1 MARNEAKI
9 KFTAETRDL
18 TNQLRSANS
27 ALAALRAG
35 LKLNDAELKNN
46 GEQTEYLKN
55 KQVLLQA
62 ELEANAQKQEALSG
76 KLEAAKRIYGE
87 NSAEAQEWTTKLTRA
102 KTEQQQLEAQLNQCT
117 RELEEQTAAEQKAQ
131 TPLEQLNSKIAEQK
145 AQLEKLKTEYKNVA
159 LEQGSG
165 SQEALELKA
174 KIDQLNGEL
183 DENEAKLREVDSAL
197 ESAGDEARDSANGG
211 WSILNQ
217 VIADLA
223 RNAIQEAI
231 NKLKDFARE
240 TVQLGIDFSS
250 SMSNVQAISGATG
263 EEMGQLEQKARDL
276 GATTVFSASDVSDA
290 FGYMAM
296 AGWDT
301 QQMMDG
307 VSGVLNLAASSGE
320 DLATTSD
327 IVTDA
332 LTAFGMEAGD
342 AGRLADVMAAA
353 SSNANT
359 NVSMLGES
367 FKYVAPVAGALGFS
381 AEDTAVALGLM
392 ANSGIKASQ
401 GGTALR
407 TILTNL
413 SKPSKDVE
421 IAMDALGVSL
431 TDEEGNMKTLSQVMG
446 DLRSGFGDLMISEDE
461 FDQTLA
467 TMNANLEGG
476 YITQKQ
482 YDDELERLAERA
494 FGAEG
499 AEKARYAAM
508 LAGKEGMSGL
518 LAIVN
523 ASEEDY
529 QKLTTA
535 INDSSGAAQGMAD
548 TMNDNLG
555 GDIKEMNSALEE
567 LKLKIYDGVQQPMR
581 DIVQFITSSVVP
593 ALTQTLQFIQQHST
607 AFGILAGAIA
617 VIVAGIGLYNAVQ
630 AVKAAMN
637 AAEAASL
644 GALIVAQ
651 ISATATAWAAVL
663 PYIAIVAA
671 IVAVIAIIVLC
682 VRHWDEIKQKVS
694 EVAETVRGKVSEAW
708 NNLTT
713 TISNVMSRIRST
725 IYSVWSAISGRV
737 STVVGSIRNT
747 VSSIF
752 NGLRTTVASVWNT
765 IKTNIISPIQSAYS
779 TVTQKISDLKSG
791 ISEKINSIKDK
802 VQQTFDSIREKMES
816 PIQKAK
822 DTIDGIISTIKG
834 WFPISIGNIFGNLK
848 LPHFS
853 LSGNFSLNPPSVP
866 HISVDWY
873 AKGAVFDA
881 ATIIPTLYGL
891 KGVGEKEPEAV
902 SPVSVLQDY
911 ISAAVQRFVPHIDY
925 DLLAEKV
932 AWACAKM
939 NISIDVD
946 KRQLGRVVR
955 EVVT

>member
-1 MARNEAKI
+1 MARNEAKV
-9 KFTAETRDL
+9 KFTADTREL
-18 TNQLRSANS
+18 TSQIQASNS
-27 ALAALRAG
+27 AMKMLNATM
-35 LKLNDAELKNN
+35 KLNQAEFRNSGN
-46 GEQTEYLKN
+46 QTEFLKN
-55 KQVLLQA
+55 KQKILQA
-62 ELEANAQKQEALSG
+62 ELETNRIKQEALSG
-76 KLEAAKRIYGE
+76 KVEAAKAIYGE
-87 NSAEAQEWTTKLTRA
+87 NSAEVQSWITKLTQA
-102 KTEQQQLEAQLNQCT
+102 KTEQQNLQTQLDQCNM
-117 RELEEQTAAEQKAQ
+117 EIEEQAKSEQQAQ
-131 TPLEQLNSKIAEQK
+131 TPLEQLNTKISEQK
-145 AQLEKLKTEYKNVA
+145 SQLEKLKTEYKNVA
-159 LEQGSG
+159 LEQGTG
-165 SQEALELKA
+165 SQEAQELKA
-174 KIDQLNGEL
+174 KIDELNGEL
-183 DENEAKLREVDSAL
+183 NENESKLKDVDSAL
-197 ESAGDEARDSANGG
+197 ENAGDEAERSANGG
-211 WSILNQ
+211 WSVMNQ
-217 VIADLA
+217 VVADLA
-223 RNAIQEAI
+223 TNAIQSAI
-231 NKLKDFARE
+231 QKLKDFGKA
-240 TVQLGIDFSS
+240 VMDLGIDFSS

-276 GATTVFSASDVSDA
+276 GATTVYSASDVSDA

-381 AEDTAVALGLM
+381 AEDTSVALGLM

-421 IAMDALGVSL
+421 TAMSALGISL
-431 TDEEGNMKTLSQVMG
+431 TDDEGNMKSLRDVMG
-446 DLRSGFGDLMISEDE
+446 DLRSGFGDLMISGDE
-461 FDQTLA
+461 FTDTLIS
-467 TMNANLEGG
+467 MNSDLEAGN
-476 YITQKQ
+476 ITQEE
-482 YDDELERLAERA
+482 YDDELELLAERA

-508 LAGKEGMSGL
+508 LAGKQGMSGL

-529 QKLTTA
+529 QKLTDA
-535 INDSSGAAQGMAD
+535 IDNSTGAAQEMAD

-567 LKLKIYDGVQQPMR
+567 LQLKIYDSVQQPMR
-581 DIVQFITSSVVP
+581 DIVQFITGSVIP
-593 ALTQTLQFIQQHST
+593 AATQVLQFIQQHAT
-607 AFGILAGAIA
+607 AFGVLAG
-617 VIVAGIGLYNAVQ
+617 VIGVITAAMLLQNTVQ
-630 AVKAAMN
+630 AVKTAMD
-637 AAEAASL
+637 AAETASL
-644 GALIVAQ
+644 GGLIAAKVA
-651 ISATATAWAAVL
+651 SAAASWAAL
-663 PYIAIVAA
+663 APYIAIVAA
-671 IVAVIAIIVLC
+671 IAAVIAIIVIC
-682 VRHWDEIKQKVS
+682 VTHWDQIKQKVT
-694 EVAETVRGKVSEAW
+694 EVATTVKTKVTQAW
-708 NNLTT
+708 NNLKTNM
-713 TISNVMSRIRST
+713 SNVMDSIRSK
-725 IYSVWSAISGRV
+725 VQSA
-737 STVVGSIRNT
+737 
-747 VSSIF
+747 
-752 NGLRTTVASVWNT
+752 WQT
-765 IKTNIISPIQSAYS
+765 IKTNIINPIQDAYNN
-779 TVTQKISDLKSG
+779 VTQKISDLKSK
-791 ISEKINSIKDK
+791 IEEKINDIKSK
-802 VQQTFDSIREKMES
+802 VQETFQSIREKMES
-816 PIQKAK
+816 PIQAAK

-834 WFPISIGNIFGNLK
+834 WFPLSIGNIFSNLK

-853 LSGNFSLNPPSVP
+853 ISGEFSLNPPSIP
-866 HISVDWY
+866 HIGVDWY

-902 SPVSVLQDY
+902 SPVSVLQSY
-911 ISAAVQRFVPHIDY
+911 VGAAVQRFVPQIDY

>member
-1 MARNEAKI
+1 MARNEAKV
-9 KFTAETRDL
+9 KFTADTREL
-18 TNQLRSANS
+18 TAQIRASNS
-27 ALAALRAG
+27 AMKMLNATM
-35 LKLNDAELKNN
+35 KLNQAEFRNTGN
-46 GEQTEYLKN
+46 QAEFLKN
-55 KQVLLQA
+55 KQKILQA
-62 ELEANAQKQEALSG
+62 ELEANRIKQEALTG
-76 KLEAAKRIYGE
+76 KVEAAKAIYGE
-87 NSAEAQEWTTKLTRA
+87 NSAEVQDWTTKLTQA
-102 KTEQQQLEAQLNQCT
+102 KTEQQNLQNQLDQCN
-117 RELEEQTAAEQKAQ
+117 REIEEQAKAEQQAQ
-131 TPLEQLNSKIAEQK
+131 TPLEQLNTKISEQK
-145 AQLEKLKTEYKNVA
+145 SQLEKLKTEYKNVA
-159 LEQGSG
+159 LEQGTG
-165 SQEALELKA
+165 SQEAQELKA
-174 KIDQLNGEL
+174 KIDELNGEL
-183 DENEAKLREVDSAL
+183 NENEAKLRDVDDAL
-197 ESAGDEARDSANGG
+197 EDAGNEAEKSANGG
-211 WSILNQ
+211 WSVMNQ
-217 VIADLA
+217 VVADLA
-223 RNAIQEAI
+223 TNAIQSAI
-231 NKLKDFARE
+231 QKLQEFGKAVVD
-240 TVQLGIDFSS
+240 LGIDFSS

-276 GATTVFSASDVSDA
+276 GATTVYSASDVSDA

-332 LTAFGMEAGD
+332 LTAFGMQAGD

-421 IAMDALGVSL
+421 TAMSALGISL
-431 TDEEGNMKTLSQVMG
+431 TDDEGNMKTLSQVMG

-482 YDDELERLAERA
+482 YDDELELLAERA

-567 LKLKIYDGVQQPMR
+567 LQLKIYDSVQQPMR
-581 DIVQFITSSVVP
+581 DIVQFITGSVIP
-593 ALTQTLQFIQQHST
+593 AATQVLQFIQQHAT
-607 AFGILAGAIA
+607 AFGVLAG
-617 VIVAGIGLYNAVQ
+617 VIGVITAAMLLQNTVQ
-630 AVKAAMN
+630 AVKTAMD
-637 AAEAASL
+637 AAETASL
-644 GALIVAQ
+644 GGLIAAKVA
-651 ISATATAWAAVL
+651 SAAASWAAL
-663 PYIAIVAA
+663 APYIAIVAA
-671 IVAVIAIIVLC
+671 IAAVIAIIVIC
-682 VRHWDEIKQKVS
+682 VTHWDQIKQKVT
-694 EVAETVRGKVSEAW
+694 EVATTVKTKVTQAW
-708 NNLTT
+708 NNLKTNM
-713 TISNVMSRIRST
+713 SNVMDSIRSK
-725 IYSVWSAISGRV
+725 VQSA
-737 STVVGSIRNT
+737 
-747 VSSIF
+747 
-752 NGLRTTVASVWNT
+752 WQT
-765 IKTNIISPIQSAYS
+765 IKTNIINPIQDAYNN
-779 TVTQKISDLKSG
+779 VTQKISDLKSK
-791 ISEKINSIKDK
+791 IEEKINDIKSK
-802 VQQTFDSIREKMES
+802 VQETFQSIREKMES
-816 PIQKAK
+816 PIQAAK

-834 WFPISIGNIFGNLK
+834 WFPLSIGNIFSNLK

-853 LSGNFSLNPPSVP
+853 ISGEFSLNPPSIP
-866 HISVDWY
+866 HIGVDWY

-902 SPVSVLQDY
+902 SPVSVLQSY
-911 ISAAVQRFVPHIDY
+911 VGAAVQRFVPQIDY

>member
-1 MARNEAKI
+1 MARNEAKV
-9 KFTAETRDL
+9 KFTADTREL
-18 TNQLRSANS
+18 TSQIQASNS
-27 ALAALRAG
+27 AMKMLNATM
-35 LKLNDAELKNN
+35 KLNQAEFRNSGN
-46 GEQTEYLKN
+46 QTEFLKN
-55 KQVLLQA
+55 KQKILQA
-62 ELEANAQKQEALSG
+62 ELETNRIKQEALSG
-76 KLEAAKRIYGE
+76 KVEAAKAIYGE
-87 NSAEAQEWTTKLTRA
+87 NSAEVQSWITKLTQA
-102 KTEQQQLEAQLNQCT
+102 KTEQQNLQTQLDQCN
-117 RELEEQTAAEQKAQ
+117 REIEEQAKSEQQAQ
-131 TPLEQLNSKIAEQK
+131 TPLEQLNTKISEQK
-145 AQLEKLKTEYKNVA
+145 SQLEKLKTEYKNVA
-159 LEQGSG
+159 LEQGTG
-165 SQEALELKA
+165 SQEAQELKA
-174 KIDQLNGEL
+174 KIDELNGEL
-183 DENEAKLREVDSAL
+183 NENESKLKDVDSAL
-197 ESAGDEARDSANGG
+197 ENAGDEAERSANGG
-211 WSILNQ
+211 WSVMNQ
-217 VIADLA
+217 VVADLA
-223 RNAIQEAI
+223 TNAIQSAI
-231 NKLKDFARE
+231 QKLKDFGKA
-240 TVQLGIDFSS
+240 VMDLGIDFSS

-276 GATTVFSASDVSDA
+276 GATTVYSASDVSDA

-381 AEDTAVALGLM
+381 AEDTSVALGLM

-421 IAMDALGVSL
+421 TAMSALGISL
-431 TDEEGNMKTLSQVMG
+431 TDDEGNMKSLRDVMG

-482 YDDELERLAERA
+482 YDDELELLAERA

-529 QKLTTA
+529 QKLTDA
-535 INDSSGAAQGMAD
+535 IDNSTGAAQGMAD

-555 GDIKEMNSALEE
+555 GDIKELNSALEE
-567 LKLKIYDGVQQPMR
+567 LQLKIYDSVQQPMR
-581 DIVQFITSSVVP
+581 DIVQFITGSVIP
-593 ALTQTLQFIQQHST
+593 AATQVLQFIQQHST

-671 IVAVIAIIVLC
+671 IAAVIAIIVIC
-682 VRHWDEIKQKVS
+682 VTRWDQIKQKVT
-694 EVAETVRGKVSEAW
+694 EVATTVKTKVTQAW
-708 NNLTT
+708 NNLKTNM
-713 TISNVMSRIRST
+713 SNVMDSIRSK
-725 IYSVWSAISGRV
+725 VQSA
-737 STVVGSIRNT
+737 
-747 VSSIF
+747 
-752 NGLRTTVASVWNT
+752 WQT
-765 IKTNIISPIQSAYS
+765 IKTNIINPIQDAYNN
-779 TVTQKISDLKSG
+779 VTQKISDLKSK
-791 ISEKINSIKDK
+791 IEEKINDIKSK
-802 VQQTFDSIREKMES
+802 VQETFQSIREKMES
-816 PIQKAK
+816 PIQAAK

-834 WFPISIGNIFGNLK
+834 WFPLSIGNIFSNLK

-853 LSGNFSLNPPSVP
+853 ISGEFSLNPPSIP
-866 HISVDWY
+866 HIGVDWY

-902 SPVSVLQDY
+902 SPVSVLQSY
-911 ISAAVQRFVPHIDY
+911 VGAAVQRFVPQIDY

-939 NISIDVD
+939 HISIDVD

>member
-1 MARNEAKI
+1 MARNEAKV
-9 KFTAETRDL
+9 KFTADTREL
-18 TNQLRSANS
+18 TQQIRSANGAMKLLNS
-27 ALAALRAG
+27 TM
-35 LKLNDAELKNN
+35 KLNQAEFQNTGN
-46 GEQTEYLKN
+46 QAEFLKN
-55 KQVLLQA
+55 KHNILQA
-62 ELEANAQKQEALSG
+62 ELEANRIKQEALTG
-76 KLEAAKRIYGE
+76 KLEAAKAIYGE
-87 NSAEAQEWTTKLTRA
+87 NSTEVQNWTTKLTQA
-102 KTEQQQLEAQLNQCT
+102 KTEQQNLQTQLDQCNK
-117 RELEEQTAAEQKAQ
+117 EIEEQAKAEQQAQ
-131 TPLEQLNSKIAEQK
+131 SPLEQLNTKISEQK
-145 AQLEKLKTEYKNVA
+145 SQLERLKTEYKNVA
-159 LEQGSG
+159 LEQGTE
-165 SQEALELKA
+165 SQEAKELKS
-174 KIDQLNGEL
+174 KIDELNGEL
-183 DENEAKLREVDSAL
+183 NENEAKLKDVDSAL
-197 ESAGDEARDSANGG
+197 ENAGDEAEKSANGG
-211 WSILNQ
+211 WSVLNQ
-217 VIADLA
+217 VVADLA
-223 RNAIQEAI
+223 ANAIQSALQ
-231 NKLKDFARE
+231 KLKEFGKAVMD
-240 TVQLGIDFSS
+240 LGIDFSS

-263 EEMGQLEQKARDL
+263 EEMGRLEQKAREL
-276 GATTVFSASDVSDA
+276 GATTTYSASDVADG

-307 VSGVLNLAASSGE
+307 ISGVLNLAASSGE

-367 FKYVAPVAGALGFS
+367 FKYVAPVAGALGYS

-407 TILTNL
+407 TVLTNL

-555 GDIKEMNSALEE
+555 GDIKELNSALEE
-567 LKLKIYDGVQQPMR
+567 LQLKIYDSVQQPMR
-581 DIVQFITSSVVP
+581 DIVQFITGSVIP
-593 ALTQTLQFIQQHST
+593 AATQVLQFIQQHAT
-607 AFGILAGAIA
+607 AFGVLAG
-617 VIVAGIGLYNAVQ
+617 VIGVITAAMLLQNTVQ
-630 AVKAAMN
+630 AVKTAMD
-637 AAEAASL
+637 AAETASL
-644 GALIVAQ
+644 GGLIAAKVA
-651 ISATATAWAAVL
+651 SAAASWAAL
-663 PYIAIVAA
+663 APYIAIVAA
-671 IVAVIAIIVLC
+671 IAAVIAIIVLC
-682 VRHWDEIKQKVS
+682 VTHWDQIKAKVLD
-694 EVAETVRGKVSEAW
+694 VAGTVRTNVTQAW
-708 NNLTT
+708 NNLKTSLSSIMSSIRT
-713 TISNVMSRIRST
+713 TISNT
-725 IYSVWSAISGRV
+725 WSAISSRV
-737 STVVGSIRNT
+737 SSLVNGIRST
-747 VSSIF
+747 VSAVFSGI
-752 NGLRTTVASVWNT
+752 RSTASSAWNA
-765 IKTNIISPIQSAYS
+765 IKDNIINPVKSAHDN
-779 TVTQKISDLKSG
+779 VTQKINDLKSKVE
-791 ISEKINSIKDK
+791 EKINSLKSK
-802 VQQTFDSIREKMES
+802 VQSTFDSIREKMES
-816 PIQKAK
+816 PIEAAK
-822 DTIDGIISTIKG
+822 NTIDGIISTIKG
-834 WFPISIGNIFGNLK
+834 WFPLSIGNIFSNLK

-853 LSGNFSLNPPSVP
+853 LTGSFSLNPPSVP

-873 AKGAVFDA
+873 AKGAVFNA
-881 ATIIPTLYGL
+881 ATILPTLYGL

-902 SPVSVLQDY
+902 SPVSVLQEY
-911 ISAAVQRFVPHIDY
+911 VGAAVQRFVPQIDY
-925 DLLAEKV
+925 DLLGQKV
-932 AWACAKM
+932 AAACAKLGITIEM
-939 NISIDVD
+939 D

-955 EVVT
+955 EVV